1 MDGKSA
7 AYTGAC
13 RVWEWDERIY
23 ASSEVIVVIGMV
35 LRVKGGGLLT
45 VSAKSRDLVP
55 AVKCAF

>member
-23 ASSEVIVVIGMV
+23 ASSEVIVV
-35 LRVKGGGLLT
+35 LEWSANERRRVTYGECQIT
-45 VSAKSRDLVP
+45 
-55 AVKCAF
+55 

>member
-23 ASSEVIVVIGMV
+23 ASSEVIVVLGWSCEWKEAGY
-35 LRVKGGGLLT
+35 LR
-45 VSAKSRDLVP
+45 
-55 AVKCAF
+55 